1 MPTGWCGMASPLV
14 AELIAREGYPCVTL
28 DQQHGCSTCPRRSP
42 GSRRSAPPA
51 PPPWC
56 AFRRGAF
63 SVASRV
69 LDAGAEGIVAP
80 MINTIEDAKAF
91 VAATKFPPIGGRS
104 WGPARASQL
113 SGVEGSDYLK
123 IANDA
128 VVTFAMI
135 ETRMAI
141 KNVDAILGM
150 PGIDA
155 AFVGPSDLSITLTN
169 GRTLDPHSKEVDKA
183 IDTIAEAA
191 KKAGKFAAAYAATP
205 ERALELEQRGFRFFA
220 IASDTAF
227 LRAGASGGAEEISV
241 DAHPPLTP
249 AQAGVQQARGSVRK
263 ETRSRKGFFACCRTR
278 AGSPPSRERA
288 EFAAAP
294 YCNNLR
300 YFSISVGTNFTKN
313 SGESSSSLGSV
324 AARSKKRFFTLSL
337 ASAARAAALSFA
349 TTASGVPFGTNSAFQ
364 PCA

>member
-1 MPTGWCGMASPLV
+1 MTKAFTLADRLRAGETVPTGWCGMASPLV

-28 DQQHGCSTCPRRSP
+28 DQQHGLFDMPSTFAGIAAIRAAGAAAVVRIPQ
-42 GSRRSAPPA
+42 
-51 PPPWC
+51 
-56 AFRRGAF
+56 GAF

-91 VAATKFPPIGGRS
+91 VAATKFPPVGGRS
-104 WGPARASQL
+104 WGPARATQL
-113 SGVEGSDYLK
+113 TGQDFNEYLRS
-123 IANDA
+123 ANEA

-169 GRTLDPHSKEVDKA
+169 GKTLDPHSKEVDKA
-183 IDTIAEAA
+183 IDTIAAAA
-191 KKAGKFAAAYAATP
+191 KNAGKFAAAYAATP

-227 LRAGASGGAEEISV
+227 LRAGA
-241 DAHPPLTP
+241 
-249 AQAGVQQARGSVRK
+249 
-263 ETRSRKGFFACCRTR
+263 
-278 AGSPPSRERA
+278 
-288 EFAAAP
+288 
-294 YCNNLR
+294 
-300 YFSISVGTNFTKN
+300 
-313 SGESSSSLGSV
+313 
-324 AARSKKRFFTLSL
+324 
-337 ASAARAAALSFA
+337 AAALKKFR
-349 TTASGVPFGTNSAFQ
+349 
-364 PCA
+364 